1 MNKDKT
7 ESRLAILVMILG
19 QMCVS
24 ALRLDHKE
32 LAENE
37 IDMII
42 SNISQVQSELMCI
55 LGIPKD
61 KVIQA
66 MLDIKEMMNEDDKES
81 EELKSQLQSIAY
93 SQGGKS

>member
-1 MNKDKT
+1 MNKNDV
-7 ESRLAILVMILG
+7 ESRLAALIMLLG

-32 LAENE
+32 LSKND

-42 SNISQVQSELMCI
+42 SNISQVQAEVMEI
-55 LGIPKD
+55 LKMPKN

-66 MLDIKEMMNEDDKES
+66 MLDIKELMDTDDEFREKLKE
-81 EELKSQLQSIAY
+81 ELQSIAY
-93 SQGGKS
+93 SQEGKA

>member
-7 ESRLAILVMILG
+7 ESRLAVLVMLLG

-24 ALRLDHKE
+24 ALRLDHEE

-66 MLDIKEMMNEDDKES
+66 MLYIKEMMNEDDEDT
-81 EELKSQLQSIAY
+81 EEIKAQLQSIAY

>member
-7 ESRLAILVMILG
+7 ESRLAVLVMLLG

-24 ALRLDHKE
+24 ALRLDHEE
-32 LAENE
+32 LSENE

-61 KVIQA
+61 EVIQA
-66 MLDIKEMMNEDDKES
+66 MLYIKEMMNEDDEDT

-93 SQGGKS
+93 SKGGRS